1 MDLIQGDFFKDFRII
16 ILVMEMFSGLRVVSM
31 KHSFAEFQK
40 LFVVFWVFSF
50 LGHYLEIIWAL
61 LNFIVFG
68 SQLWIPTTPTIL
80 PLAPP
85 YGLGI
90 IAVIIF
96 TYPLIK
102 RHDFGPIEVFVLNVF
117 ICGVVEYL
125 CASFLV
131 QVVGYNQFWDYSNQP
146 FNINGYICLTNSL
159 IFGFCV
165 TIFIYY
171 IYPFCH
177 KAMNKLKIAQINN
190 LFWLFFIA
198 YGIDLIFMNFR

>member
-1 MDLIQGDFFKDFRII
+1 
-16 ILVMEMFSGLRVVSM
+16 MEVSYNSQTISM
-31 KHSFAEFQK
+31 KRMFIGFQR
-40 LFVVFWVFSF
+40 LFIIFWVFSF
-50 LGHYLEIIWAL
+50 LGHYLEIFWAWF
-61 LNFIVFG
+61 NFLIFG

-85 YGLGI
+85 YGLGVVV
-90 IAVIIF
+90 VILF

-102 RHDFGPIEVFVLNVF
+102 RHEFGPIEAFVLNVF
-117 ICGVVEYL
+117 ICGIVEYL
-125 CASFLV
+125 CAAFLV
-131 QVVGYNQFWDYSNQP
+131 QFVGYNQFWDYSNQP

-177 KAMNKLKIAQINN
+177 KAMNVLKTKQINN
-190 LFWLFFIA
+190 LFWLLLIT
-198 YGIDLIFMNFR
+198 YTIDLIWMNIK